1 MDAQLDLQ
9 VRYRQD
15 FVPNKNCINLSSV
28 IHHYK
33 QVAHGT
39 LFTGPLSYFARIY
52 SSMQLCNFAVFV
64 PQLLLLFKC
73 LGQCDHLDKLL
84 TNV

>member
-52 SSMQLCNFAVFV
+52 SSMQLCNFAVFI
-64 PQLLLLFKC
+64 PQLIMHSYYYL
-73 LGQCDHLDKLL
+73 
-84 TNV
+84 NVSGSVTILINC